1 MNKKTSRILN
11 YIYNLESNGDYN
23 RWNNKTRVKPN
34 VPVTSMSVLEVMEWQ
49 QRNLKQPKG
58 KQFTAVGAGQI
69 IYKTMRDLVQNGVID
84 PNDKF
89 DKKTQDKANLYLL
102 ERRGLSSWK
111 EGRITDEEFG
121 NRLAKEWASLPVL
134 QDTYRGNQRIPKGRS
149 YYSGVGKNAARVRP
163 GNFLNLLSSNASVRV
178 SSKNTIGDPFD
189 PAGSEMRPNAG
200 FWLDEQNDPYIKTT
214 PDLPPWAKE
223 PIVVDTQVPSNS
235 PTQPAAPDFEPI
247 VEDYGTPIRPST
259 GGNMLPPS
267 AGQAFMDEWTD
278 AFISRLVKHEIN
290 AARYEEDPKFN
301 GAVKAVKDGYTS
313 KKLVN
318 YFHKAKSE
326 KHYEHLKQQIQLETE
341 RNKRRDINNHHFAA
355 FMGAMTSPDA
365 LLTMGVPIGWGASI
379 AKSGTR
385 NFVRGARSSAAL
397 GGAAETALELG
408 RSDFDPLSDPTD
420 SLVRVGAATVFSGLL
435 GGGVAAYKG
444 VKANKLVDSIT
455 QDIAKARGI
464 GKNTALVDGFEVKF
478 QNNDS
483 PTGVK
488 ITNSVRSESE
498 IVKEFDS
505 LIRIKKNFEQKRS
518 EINDEISNLST
529 AKAKAQ
535 KKKFAARLKP
545 INDKIR
551 QINDKIIKLGDELEA
566 KKTNTEIHVD
576 EGKIHQRF
584 DAGDKPP
591 SIKNK
596 NEFVEYEVK
605 RAAELNKAGVVEIP
619 MKGDVQAGWKPK
631 KGDYEKIQ
639 QAEEEALK
647 AAEAYRAKNNKILK
661 NARLEALARLMDSP
675 YKRGHRNA
683 KSGTTRDLF
692 DTLVADGGFL
702 RESDKTGL
710 TNGPSV
716 YSTTKTWDGIVD
728 RVIELEHDI
737 FARYLGVSD
746 KKVLGVSAA
755 KTMGKEGKMSIEQ
768 FRDAVSKSIVI
779 GTRHQVNEVNEMAEH
794 IRAAYREYKEAAD
807 EMGVFVTGKTLTK
820 QKEILNNRLQTAK
833 DDVERQS
840 IQNEIEMTDEMLAM
854 SKDYPA
860 EDYFTRI
867 YKGNNIREHR
877 AAFKNLVKQW
887 MRQQPYIDTW
897 VLGADELNALLV
909 HFNKNPKA
917 NAGKIWKL
925 KHRLKTAP
933 PTSRWARIKASTNPQ
948 AIDDRAEE
956 FIDIIMQEAEPADLK
971 VFRESH
977 RPTFGRHR
985 QLNIPNSFL
994 LRDGPNGNG
1003 VADFIETNY
1012 VMNLKMYNDRMA
1024 PAIEMSRRFARPID
1038 GVNWSQ
1044 GFNEAVENAR
1054 VAERKSFKGS
1064 DAQFLNHWAPIERD
1078 LNELKLRV
1086 TNRVFKDP
1094 NRWDNRVA
1102 TVLRDWSHVTFMGMS
1117 ALPAI
1122 QEFGT
1127 LIMRHGL
1134 SKTFN
1139 AAFHDLDSAVGQ
1151 VAKAS
1156 IAEGKRAGAIMD
1168 IHMGTALSG
1177 FGETGFDAAT
1187 TSGLEYHL
1195 KTFANKY
1202 FLLNGL
1208 APMTAHLKQLDLSV
1222 RVPDLL
1228 EKIIHVGEDVATE
1241 AELEHLARF
1250 GISKADAKL
1259 MSEQPIDELDGAFLA
1274 NTDTWGDEDLVRKFR
1289 AAVRQGNENTILAA
1303 TAADKPA
1310 INDGVIYLR
1319 KNRGMDKY
1327 AKSLGLEEVGDY
1339 YRAQSGLLSLPFTFW
1354 NYAIAA
1360 TNKILIAGLDEPSSQ
1375 KLGGIA
1381 AIVGLGYMVAQIKTD
1396 PNIWENMSTE
1406 QRMTR
1411 AIDQSGVVGVLSQ
1424 YTNLLQGTAI
1434 GLTGQNP
1441 FPFDPRNGYEPSL
1454 TDAAFN
1460 IAGAGPSVARNAVQ
1474 GIVEGDINK
1483 FSWAL
1488 PMRNHIGL
1496 KGLFD
1501 SAVDGM
1507 ERKYAGVD

>member
-1 MNKKTSRILN
+1 MNKNTSNLLN
-11 YIYNLESNGDYN
+11 FIYDLESNGDYN
-23 RWNNKTRVKPN
+23 RWNNSTRVKPN

-58 KQFTAVGAGQI
+58 KRFTAVGAGQI
-69 IYKTMRDLVQNGVID
+69 IYKTMRDLVQNGAID
-84 PNDKF
+84 PNEKF

-223 PIVVDTQVPSNS
+223 PVVVDTQVPSNS
-235 PTQPAAPDFEPI
+235 PAQPAAPDFEPI

-301 GAVKAVKDGYTS
+301 GAIQAVKDGYTS

-326 KHYEHLKQQIQLETE
+326 KHYKHLKQQIQLETE

-365 LLTMGVPIGWGASI
+365 LLTMAVPIGFGASI
-379 AKSGTR
+379 AKSGAR
-385 NFVRGARSSAAL
+385 NFVRGATGSAAL

-444 VKANKLVDSIT
+444 VKANKLVDGIT

-464 GKNTALVDGFEVKF
+464 GKNTALVDGRKVKMEA
-478 QNNDS
+478 NDS

-488 ITNSVRSESE
+488 VQ
-498 IVKEFDS
+498 DS
-505 LIRIKKNFEQKRS
+505 
-518 EINDEISNLST
+518 
-529 AKAKAQ
+529 
-535 KKKFAARLKP
+535 
-545 INDKIR
+545 
-551 QINDKIIKLGDELEA
+551 
-566 KKTNTEIHVD
+566 EIHVD

-596 NEFVEYEVK
+596 NELVEYEVK

-647 AAEAYRAKNNKILK
+647 AAETYRAKNNKILK
-661 NARLEALARLMDSP
+661 DARLEALARLMDSP

-683 KSGTTRDLF
+683 KSETTTDLF

-710 TNGPSV
+710 TNGPSI

-768 FRDAVSKSIVI
+768 FRDAVSKSIVT

-820 QKEILNNRLQTAK
+820 QKEILGNRLQTAK

-840 IQNEIEMTDEMLAM
+840 IQNEIEMIDDMLAM

-977 RPTFGRHR
+977 RPTFGRQR

-1054 VAERKSFKGS
+1054 LAERKNFKGS

-1151 VAKAS
+1151 VAKAG

-1228 EKIIHVGEDVATE
+1228 EKIIHVGEEVATE

-1274 NTDTWGDEDLVRKFR
+1274 NTDTWGDEDLIRKFR

-1319 KNRGMDKY
+1319 KNRGMDQY

-1424 YTNLLQGTAI
+1424 YTNLMQGTAI

>member
-1 MNKKTSRILN
+1 M
-11 YIYNLESNGDYN
+11 
-23 RWNNKTRVKPN
+23 
-34 VPVTSMSVLEVMEWQ
+34 
-49 QRNLKQPKG
+49 
-58 KQFTAVGAGQI
+58 
-69 IYKTMRDLVQNGVID
+69 
-84 PNDKF
+84 
-89 DKKTQDKANLYLL
+89 
-102 ERRGLSSWK
+102 
-111 EGRITDEEFG
+111 
-121 NRLAKEWASLPVL
+121 
-134 QDTYRGNQRIPKGRS
+134 
-149 YYSGVGKNAARVRP
+149 
-163 GNFLNLLSSNASVRV
+163 
-178 SSKNTIGDPFD
+178 
-189 PAGSEMRPNAG
+189 
-200 FWLDEQNDPYIKTT
+200 
-214 PDLPPWAKE
+214 
-223 PIVVDTQVPSNS
+223 
-235 PTQPAAPDFEPI
+235 
-247 VEDYGTPIRPST
+247 
-259 GGNMLPPS
+259 
-267 AGQAFMDEWTD
+267 
-278 AFISRLVKHEIN
+278 
-290 AARYEEDPKFN
+290 
-301 GAVKAVKDGYTS
+301 
-313 KKLVN
+313 
-318 YFHKAKSE
+318 
-326 KHYEHLKQQIQLETE
+326 
-341 RNKRRDINNHHFAA
+341 
-355 FMGAMTSPDA
+355 
-365 LLTMGVPIGWGASI
+365 
-379 AKSGTR
+379 
-385 NFVRGARSSAAL
+385 
-397 GGAAETALELG
+397 
-408 RSDFDPLSDPTD
+408 
-420 SLVRVGAATVFSGLL
+420 
-435 GGGVAAYKG
+435 
-444 VKANKLVDSIT
+444 
-455 QDIAKARGI
+455 
-464 GKNTALVDGFEVKF
+464 
-478 QNNDS
+478 
-483 PTGVK
+483 
-488 ITNSVRSESE
+488 
-498 IVKEFDS
+498 
-505 LIRIKKNFEQKRS
+505 
-518 EINDEISNLST
+518 
-529 AKAKAQ
+529 
-535 KKKFAARLKP
+535 
-545 INDKIR
+545 
-551 QINDKIIKLGDELEA
+551 
-566 KKTNTEIHVD
+566 
-576 EGKIHQRF
+576 
-584 DAGDKPP
+584 
-591 SIKNK
+591 
-596 NEFVEYEVK
+596 
-605 RAAELNKAGVVEIP
+605 
-619 MKGDVQAGWKPK
+619 
-631 KGDYEKIQ
+631 
-639 QAEEEALK
+639 
-647 AAEAYRAKNNKILK
+647 
-661 NARLEALARLMDSP
+661 
-675 YKRGHRNA
+675 
-683 KSGTTRDLF
+683 
-692 DTLVADGGFL
+692 
-702 RESDKTGL
+702 
-710 TNGPSV
+710 
-716 YSTTKTWDGIVD
+716 
-728 RVIELEHDI
+728 
-737 FARYLGVSD
+737 
-746 KKVLGVSAA
+746 LGVSAA
-755 KTMGKEGKMSIEQ
+755 KTMGKQGKMSIEQ
-768 FRDAVSKSIVI
+768 FRDAVSKSIVT
-779 GTRHQVNEVNEMAEH
+779 GTRHQINEVNEMAEH

-820 QKEILNNRLQTAK
+820 QKEILGNRLQTAK

-840 IQNEIEMTDEMLAM
+840 IQNEIEMIDDMLAM

-1054 VAERKSFKGS
+1054 VAERKSFLKAVRPYEDIPKRNLDDIDFNSLDPIKAYHGTQTRFKKFDEAFIGKGQGFSWEGRGFYFSRQLKTAADFANQAWQKNHGWGPRSGMKGRVKDEVIYEVELPSGANLLNEKGALSQQSPEIQAGIKLLLRKHPDLKNLKPEQSEFGSRLRKALQEKLGKDADINAEFKSFGIKGHSS
-1064 DAQFLNHWAPIERD
+1064 DKVGGQIVVYNADDIKIIKEPDEFFVQDKEKAFLDHWAPIERD

-1139 AAFHDLDSAVGQ
+1139 AAFHDLDSATGQ

-1259 MSEQPIDELDGAFLA
+1259 MSEQPIDDIDGVFLA

-1396 PNIWENMSTE
+1396 PNIWENMTTE

-1424 YTNLLQGTAI
+1424 YTNLMQGTAI

>member
-1 MNKKTSRILN
+1 
-11 YIYNLESNGDYN
+11 
-23 RWNNKTRVKPN
+23 
-34 VPVTSMSVLEVMEWQ
+34 
-49 QRNLKQPKG
+49 
-58 KQFTAVGAGQI
+58 
-69 IYKTMRDLVQNGVID
+69 
-84 PNDKF
+84 
-89 DKKTQDKANLYLL
+89 
-102 ERRGLSSWK
+102 
-111 EGRITDEEFG
+111 
-121 NRLAKEWASLPVL
+121 
-134 QDTYRGNQRIPKGRS
+134 
-149 YYSGVGKNAARVRP
+149 
-163 GNFLNLLSSNASVRV
+163 
-178 SSKNTIGDPFD
+178 
-189 PAGSEMRPNAG
+189 
-200 FWLDEQNDPYIKTT
+200 
-214 PDLPPWAKE
+214 
-223 PIVVDTQVPSNS
+223 
-235 PTQPAAPDFEPI
+235 
-247 VEDYGTPIRPST
+247 
-259 GGNMLPPS
+259 
-267 AGQAFMDEWTD
+267 
-278 AFISRLVKHEIN
+278 
-290 AARYEEDPKFN
+290 
-301 GAVKAVKDGYTS
+301 
-313 KKLVN
+313 
-318 YFHKAKSE
+318 
-326 KHYEHLKQQIQLETE
+326 
-341 RNKRRDINNHHFAA
+341 
-355 FMGAMTSPDA
+355 
-365 LLTMGVPIGWGASI
+365 
-379 AKSGTR
+379 
-385 NFVRGARSSAAL
+385 
-397 GGAAETALELG
+397 
-408 RSDFDPLSDPTD
+408 
-420 SLVRVGAATVFSGLL
+420 
-435 GGGVAAYKG
+435 
-444 VKANKLVDSIT
+444 
-455 QDIAKARGI
+455 
-464 GKNTALVDGFEVKF
+464 
-478 QNNDS
+478 
-483 PTGVK
+483 
-488 ITNSVRSESE
+488 
-498 IVKEFDS
+498 
-505 LIRIKKNFEQKRS
+505 
-518 EINDEISNLST
+518 
-529 AKAKAQ
+529 
-535 KKKFAARLKP
+535 
-545 INDKIR
+545 
-551 QINDKIIKLGDELEA
+551 
-566 KKTNTEIHVD
+566 
-576 EGKIHQRF
+576 
-584 DAGDKPP
+584 
-591 SIKNK
+591 
-596 NEFVEYEVK
+596 
-605 RAAELNKAGVVEIP
+605 
-619 MKGDVQAGWKPK
+619 
-631 KGDYEKIQ
+631 
-639 QAEEEALK
+639 
-647 AAEAYRAKNNKILK
+647 
-661 NARLEALARLMDSP
+661 
-675 YKRGHRNA
+675 
-683 KSGTTRDLF
+683 
-692 DTLVADGGFL
+692 
-702 RESDKTGL
+702 
-710 TNGPSV
+710 
-716 YSTTKTWDGIVD
+716 
-728 RVIELEHDI
+728 
-737 FARYLGVSD
+737 
-746 KKVLGVSAA
+746 
-755 KTMGKEGKMSIEQ
+755 MSIEQ
-768 FRDAVSKSIVI
+768 FRDAVSKSII
-779 GTRHQVNEVNEMAEH
+779 TGTRHQVNEVNEMAEH

-820 QKEILNNRLQTAK
+820 QKEILGNRLQTAK

-897 VLGADELNALLV
+897 VLGADEINALLN
-909 HFNKNPKA
+909 HFQINPKA
-917 NAGKIWKL
+917 YAGIIWKL

-994 LRDGPNGNG
+994 LKDGPNGNG

-1044 GFNEAVENAR
+1044 GFDEAVENAR
-1054 VAERKSFKGS
+1054 LVEQKAFLKESRNYKKIKDEDLEDIDFQSSDPIFAYHGTRTRFQNFNEAFIGKGQGAAWEGRGFYFSRQLKAAANYANQAWQKKNKKGS
-1064 DAQFLNHWAPIERD
+1064 LSGAKGSTKEEIIYKVELPAGAKLFDKRAPLSEQSPEIQASIKILLKKYPNLKNLRPENLGFYHRLKSQLQNELGKDADINGVFKSVGIKGHSTKTGKDIVIYSAEDIKIINEPNEALVQSEAFANHWAPIERD

-1139 AAFHDLDSAVGQ
+1139 AAFHDLDSATGQ
-1151 VAKAS
+1151 VAKAG

-1274 NTDTWGDEDLVRKFR
+1274 NTDTWGDENLVRKFR

-1303 TAADKPA
+1303 TAADKPI
-1310 INDGVIYLR
+1310 INDGVVYLR

-1424 YTNLLQGTAI
+1424 YTNLMQGTAI

>member
-1 MNKKTSRILN
+1 MSENASKILN
-11 YIYNLESNGDYN
+11 YIYDLESNGDYN

-34 VPVTSMSVLEVMEWQ
+34 VPVTSLSVLEVMEWQ

-89 DKKTQDKANLYLL
+89 NKKTQDKANLHLM
-102 ERRGLSSWK
+102 ERRGLSSWQD
-111 EGRITDEEFG
+111 GRITDEEFG

-149 YYSGVGKNAARVRP
+149 YYSGVGKNAARARP
-163 GNFLNLLSSNASVRV
+163 GNFLNVLSDNASVRV

-189 PAGSEMRPNAG
+189 PAGSEMRPNSG

-223 PIVVDTQVPSNS
+223 PVVVDTQVPSNS
-235 PTQPAAPDFEPI
+235 PAQPAAPDFEPI
-247 VEDYGTPIRPST
+247 DEDYGTPIRPST
-259 GGNMLPPS
+259 GGNMLAPS

-278 AFISRLVKHEIN
+278 AFISRAVKHQIN
-290 AARYEEDPKFN
+290 ASRYEEDPQFN
-301 GAVKAVKDGYTS
+301 GAIEAVKKGYTN
-313 KKLVN
+313 KRTVN
-318 YFHKAKSE
+318 YLHKAKNQA
-326 KHYEHLKQQIQLETE
+326 HFEHLEKQLQLEIE
-341 RNKRRDINNHHFAA
+341 RNKRRDVNQNHLAA

-365 LLTMGVPIGWGASI
+365 LLTMTVPIGFGASI
-379 AKSGTR
+379 AKSGAR
-385 NFVRGARSSAAL
+385 NFVRGAMGSAAL

-444 VKANKLVDSIT
+444 VKANKLVDGIT

-464 GKNTALVDGFEVKF
+464 GKNTTSVDGRKVKMEA
-478 QNNDS
+478 NDS

-488 ITNSVRSESE
+488 VQ
-498 IVKEFDS
+498 DS
-505 LIRIKKNFEQKRS
+505 
-518 EINDEISNLST
+518 
-529 AKAKAQ
+529 
-535 KKKFAARLKP
+535 
-545 INDKIR
+545 
-551 QINDKIIKLGDELEA
+551 
-566 KKTNTEIHVD
+566 EIHVD

-647 AAEAYRAKNNKILK
+647 AAETYRAKNNKILK
-661 NARLEALARLMDSP
+661 DARLEALARLMDSP

-716 YSTTKTWDGIVD
+716 SSTTKTWDGVVD

-768 FRDAVSKSIVI
+768 FRDAVSKSIVT

-820 QKEILNNRLQTAK
+820 QKEILGNRLKTAE

-897 VLGADELNALLV
+897 VLGADEINALLT
-909 HFNKNPKA
+909 HFQMNPKHY
-917 NAGKIWKL
+917 AGKIWKL

-1054 VAERKSFKGS
+1054 LAERKNFKGS

-1151 VAKAS
+1151 VAKAG

-1250 GISKADAKL
+1250 GISKRVAKL

-1274 NTDTWGDEDLVRKFR
+1274 NTDTWGDENLIRKFR

-1303 TAADKPA
+1303 TAADKPI
-1310 INDGVIYLR
+1310 INDGVVYLR

-1424 YTNLLQGTAI
+1424 YTNLMQGTAI